1 MAVREGGQWNVT
13 IRATIRFFD
22 GCPSWQSARA
32 NLEVAAQRI
41 GADIEVDL
49 QNVETAGD
57 AERLGF
63 TGSPTLLLDGTD
75 PFAVPGT
82 EPALACRVYATPNG
96 LAGSP
101 TVDQLVSVLAA
112 HERSH

>member
-1 MAVREGGQWNVT
+1 MRVHVT
-13 IRATIRFFD
+13 LGYFD
-22 GCPSWQSARA
+22 GCPSWQTALA
-32 NLEVAAQRI
+32 NLEVAAARI
-41 GADIEVDL
+41 GADIEVEL
-49 QNVETAGD
+49 ESVETLED

-82 EPALACRVYATPNG
+82 GPALACRVYATP
-96 LAGSP
+96 AEFAASP
-101 TVDQLVSVLAA
+101 TVDQLASVLGA